1 MKKKYKIIYDREGCI
16 GAATC
21 TIFSDK
27 FKIVSDGKADLI
39 GSKQDDNEMF
49 ILEIDE
55 DDFEEVLESA
65 RSCPVNVIH
74 IYELETNK
82 KII

>member
-1 MKKKYKIIYDREGCI
+1 MKKKYKITFDREGCI
-16 GAATC
+16 GAASC
-21 TIFSDK
+21 VVFSK
-27 FKIVSDGKADLI
+27 RFKMARDGKAELVGGKEED
-39 GSKQDDNEMF
+39 EEFF

-55 DDFEEVLESA
+55 SEFKEVLESA